1 VSRIVAREETSGD
14 DPPRACERHLATITS
29 ITGRVQ
35 TVDTPFDMRSVTFQ
49 AIMFVLMTLI
59 GAMSMFNY
67 RNMRRAA
74 VARPD
79 DPRIARMMRIKWVFI
94 VGIICSLVAAANA
107 LRNWIALS

>member
-1 VSRIVAREETSGD
+1 
-14 DPPRACERHLATITS
+14 
-29 ITGRVQ
+29 
-35 TVDTPFDMRSVTFQ
+35 
-49 AIMFVLMTLI
+49 
-59 GAMSMFNY
+59 
-67 RNMRRAA
+67 